1 MTTGFIAV
9 VRHDAR
15 TDRHRLL
22 AAGATAVL
30 TWAELAGSTE
40 PDDVPVVLFGEL
52 ELDQPAAGHRA
63 DGAVVEPDRDGLRAE
78 IAALLDRLTAL
89 SPSAAPAPTE
99 PAPTEPA
106 PTEPERGDV
115 VIATVRPMVDTLKLV
130 DAAGT
135 LIGTAPRDEH
145 RFVGAPIAGRLGTLR
160 AVSREL
166 EGSAEAGPTAVAVL
180 TALVERGATAL

>member
-52 ELDQPAAGHRA
+52 EPDQPAAGHRA
-63 DGAVVEPDRDGLRAE
+63 VGAVVEPDRDGLRAE

-89 SPSAAPAPTE
+89 SPSTAPGATD
-99 PAPTEPA
+99 PAVTG
-106 PTEPERGDV
+106 PERGDV

-145 RFVGAPIAGRLGTLR
+145 RLVGAPIAGRLGTLR

-180 TALVERGATAL
+180 AALVERGAVALAGHR